1 MKHINVSL
9 GFHFIN
15 LNIDKYNT
23 VLSFEHVVKF
33 CSMTT
38 QIKTL
43 QQQFCIVSTI
53 YFTVLLQMKFESF

>member
-23 VLSFEHVVKF
+23 VLSFERVEKKLLYDHSNKNPPA
-33 CSMTT
+33 
-38 QIKTL
+38 
-43 QQQFCIVSTI
+43 TI
-53 YFTVLLQMKFESF
+53 LYCQYYLFYSIIENEV